1 MFDSAIWVKVKVA
14 QFPIFPRAADVVE
27 YSHDLQSAE
36 DIAMAVHDWTLVHA
50 GIFHD
55 FHHEWISTTKRS
67 LNDGLLPANYYALAE
82 QIAGGLGPDILTLAN
97 GLPAPGAHR
106 HSPLP
111 PIPQEEGGVVVAAVA
126 PPKVRF
132 TLDEDAALTKR
143 KRVVIRHVSG
153 DRVVAMIE
161 IVSPGNKSGQQA
173 LNSFVSKT
181 WELLDAGVHLL
192 ILDLLP
198 PGPRDPNGIPAAIWD
213 TVGGEP
219 FLLPA
224 DQPLTLSS
232 YVAGYQRRAF
242 IEVVAV
248 GEPLPDM
255 PLFLNSER
263 YVNVPLEATY
273 EAAWEA
279 VPRRW
284 QERLT
289 AAPTSH

>member
-1 MFDSAIWVKVKVA
+1 
-14 QFPIFPRAADVVE
+14 
-27 YSHDLQSAE
+27 
-36 DIAMAVHDWTLVHA
+36 
-50 GIFHD
+50 
-55 FHHEWISTTKRS
+55 
-67 LNDGLLPANYYALAE
+67 LLPSNYYALAE
-82 QIAGGLGPDILTLAN
+82 QIAGGLGPDVLTLAN
-97 GLPAPGAHR
+97 GLPAPGAQPDDSR
-106 HSPLP
+106 PR
-111 PIPQEEGGVVVAAVA
+111 QTEDDGGLALATA

-161 IVSPGNKSGQQA
+161 IVLPGNKSHQKPLDA
-173 LNSFVSKT
+173 FVSKT
-181 WELLDAGVHLL
+181 CKLLEAGVHLL

-198 PGPRDPNGIPAAIWD
+198 PGPRDPNGIPAAIWEAIGD
-213 TVGGEP
+213 EP

-224 DQPLTLSS
+224 EQPLTLASF
-232 YVAGYQRRAF
+232 VAGQWRRAF

-248 GEPLPDM
+248 SEALPDM
-255 PLFLNSER
+255 PLFLSSER

-273 EAAWEA
+273 QSAWSA

-289 AAPTSH
+289 ALPASN